1 MNESASKSSLAS
13 SGGKPSTAN
22 STGSP
27 NGRKTRTIIVARAI
41 PAEPATVVSAAIRG
55 EVASNAVV
63 SQHHTRDARSG
74 KLASYAALGAE
85 EDVERFDRFLA
96 EQRGHPSASELRA
109 AATSPQHMMASM
121 KRKTM
126 SRIQLDGIDGKTSS
140 AEATGEDAAARKL
153 MQKELENDARKR
165 REEAVAHRKW
175 LNSLP
180 IHERVAQQR
189 QQNVLRK
196 WRQMNRDWETFK
208 NRAARRLG
216 KAPQELVMSR
226 AAVYREQREMYD
238 ALQKARPLS
247 DKVGGDI
254 WLVSLRNEGT
264 RFVPVGNIFSGL
276 FCPIR
281 ESTKLGPRVRRPLDY
296 HDNQREREHEASRP
310 LSKLEKRSLD
320 LLARKKWRLRKQ
332 LEVLQPHE
340 VERGA
345 SSHLAVGTVD
355 LFAWASGTMEDENSE
370 NEDGGSIRTYSASI
384 DDEPSRRRRLR
395 SYASS
400 SPSKSVKKVVPG
412 DQFIGPSMRISHVA
426 DEDGV
431 TNTES
436 NGTGHILEPCRP
448 PLRLSFYTPVGEQEQ
463 CSLAV
468 TNDGSTIV
476 HYQWWRAPFEDEHAE
491 LTAHLRGRRTRK
503 EEQELGR
510 CTTTSVSKLG
520 GTLLPGETE
529 QFVFSFMSSQAGVFL
544 EKWLLDADPKPR
556 ICFGATPDD
565 EDNVSSDDLPVEVR
579 LSCVAEDNFAAW
591 RRRQMQLTRVEE
603 RESHFFVANLVDEIL
618 DRVRP
623 PEPVVF
629 GELTPHTDV
638 AKFYEV
644 NEAAEFNDVYFS
656 PALMRTCYDLF
667 ERAQG
672 ILGDLL
678 SDQEPV
684 DQEESLTKE
693 SGEGHEGVDGTEKT
707 NDAPSLVSP
716 EQSNDLSLG
725 VEDDVEPETTKRVSL
740 PALVVQGWNWRL
752 ETLRELCKKADEAQ
766 NTQIGRLTQQLKKV
780 IEEVEEDDENEEDD
794 EDENEEVDDTEDGEE
809 DEGGDGSET
818 GEIDAA
824 KAKPI
829 SPREVRKNERLARRT
844 ALEDE
849 IQSLVPNLQEAFD
862 TMLFSSYTTPYSSM
876 RLQERLYERIGSL
889 CGETP
894 VVCEIAKAT
903 NAASSAQAATLEGVG
918 KLLMCAIDEAVGGDQ
933 DHQALVE
940 QRRRRIQNMW
950 LSDKASY
957 LSVGQLMIKPP
968 ISIAEPPS
976 EVLTADSVH
985 NPAAPKSPES
995 IDNSGVLLMQV
1006 DLDLAPWFSLVK
1018 VENRGSA
1025 SQADETP
1032 PKIEFAWHISQELV
1046 QHPNYVPAKVVQATE
1061 SLVKV
1066 LDALPSTNPLV
1077 HTVVLVSELSRPPLT
1092 KPMHKLL
1099 RNVAQAELKAK
1110 ATATS
1115 QIGGET
1121 EEIKDRG
1128 SAEGEE
1134 AEVEIMKT
1142 LLQRLTSQLS
1152 LRGIAQ
1158 VMQRAIQKDVVF
1170 CSAVEEVQ
1178 GQIDFGRKELLLNSS
1193 LSLGGIESEAVGNEV
1208 EVDSEQ
1214 QETAISPRILLLEH
1228 LGAAGID
1235 LIAQVARQR
1244 ELASKPATPAPAE
1257 SQKPAVGAG
1266 KKVSVTS
1273 KGKPGTPGAPVAPAP
1288 APPPETPPSSTLDL
1302 TKLQFAGKDSS
1313 EQGAMALRSLFTGM
1327 ISVCILDGIPSKA
1340 CEEIFAFGS
1349 KEDTPVLTPPTL
1361 AGPTLHE
1368 ELQMWSEM
1376 LQPRLPGS
1384 SSGRPLQI
1392 LTAVVGGKSLESKL
1406 RMIDGLLEI
1415 VHEIYF
1421 VGEVAMSLYRILHT
1435 KHAGKLAKENYSG
1448 TKHEEVEEE
1457 FEDDVSKEGIVEDE
1471 ANEHDREKET
1481 SEHFP
1486 PVRTSPKGIW
1496 DLLVPAVEK
1505 LQQKAS
1511 RKSVRLLLPNDWVVG
1526 ETPLEEQDLSAATI
1540 VEDDDDDDDD
1550 EEEEQADEVDD
1561 EEDRGKKTRKRR
1573 ASELA
1578 SARLK
1583 PLVEPSG
1590 ADFFDRKRQGTYEGE
1605 RAHVVLNP
1613 SSESGWRT
1621 FREVSAQC
1629 LPSARVTEG
1638 KASVLHS
1645 LWPESEADDA
1655 EDESDDMAGHKT
1667 PMARFE
1673 YEWTFRALD
1682 VGPIAMEGLT
1692 KALKPETPCVGLDD
1706 PTANGDTSVVS
1717 RALIVNGVCGA
1728 IEFYEFCAATKQ
1740 LLGILQLY
1748 SPCDVFIAGYSTA
1761 SRIHQL
1767 EIEQFYNAHAMN
1779 DKISGTS
1786 ATANGNAGSSAAP
1799 RKVVDDRTKRNARV
1813 LKQLL
1818 AAKRHPVLANLA
1830 SSESE

>member
-320 LLARKKWRLRKQ
+320 LLARKKWRL
-332 LEVLQPHE
+332 H
-340 VERGA
+340 
-345 SSHLAVGTVD
+345 
-355 LFAWASGTMEDENSE
+355 
-370 NEDGGSIRTYSASI
+370 
-384 DDEPSRRRRLR
+384 
-395 SYASS
+395 
-400 SPSKSVKKVVPG
+400 
-412 DQFIGPSMRISHVA
+412 
-426 DEDGV
+426 
-431 TNTES
+431 
-436 NGTGHILEPCRP
+436 
-448 PLRLSFYTPVGEQEQ
+448 
-463 CSLAV
+463 
-468 TNDGSTIV
+468 
-476 HYQWWRAPFEDEHAE
+476 
-491 LTAHLRGRRTRK
+491 
-503 EEQELGR
+503 
-510 CTTTSVSKLG
+510 
-520 GTLLPGETE
+520 
-529 QFVFSFMSSQAGVFL
+529 
-544 EKWLLDADPKPR
+544 
-556 ICFGATPDD
+556 
-565 EDNVSSDDLPVEVR
+565 
-579 LSCVAEDNFAAW
+579 
-591 RRRQMQLTRVEE
+591 
-603 RESHFFVANLVDEIL
+603 
-618 DRVRP
+618 
-623 PEPVVF
+623 
-629 GELTPHTDV
+629 V

-780 IEEVEEDDENEEDD
+780 IEEVEEDDENEEAD

-1235 LIAQVARQR
+1235 LIAQVARQ
-1244 ELASKPATPAPAE
+1244 
-1257 SQKPAVGAG
+1257 Q
-1266 KKVSVTS
+1266 
-1273 KGKPGTPGAPVAPAP
+1273 
-1288 APPPETPPSSTLDL
+1288 
-1302 TKLQFAGKDSS
+1302 
-1313 EQGAMALRSLFTGM
+1313 
-1327 ISVCILDGIPSKA
+1327 
-1340 CEEIFAFGS
+1340 
-1349 KEDTPVLTPPTL
+1349 
-1361 AGPTLHE
+1361 
-1368 ELQMWSEM
+1368 
-1376 LQPRLPGS
+1376 
-1384 SSGRPLQI
+1384 
-1392 LTAVVGGKSLESKL
+1392 
-1406 RMIDGLLEI
+1406 
-1415 VHEIYF
+1415 
-1421 VGEVAMSLYRILHT
+1421 
-1435 KHAGKLAKENYSG
+1435 
-1448 TKHEEVEEE
+1448 
-1457 FEDDVSKEGIVEDE
+1457 
-1471 ANEHDREKET
+1471 
-1481 SEHFP
+1481 
-1486 PVRTSPKGIW
+1486 
-1496 DLLVPAVEK
+1496 
-1505 LQQKAS
+1505 
-1511 RKSVRLLLPNDWVVG
+1511 
-1526 ETPLEEQDLSAATI
+1526 
-1540 VEDDDDDDDD
+1540 
-1550 EEEEQADEVDD
+1550 EEQADEVDD

-1767 EIEQFYNAHAMN
+1767 EIEQLYNAHAMN

>member
-140 AEATGEDAAARKL
+140 AEATGEDAAAQKL

-384 DDEPSRRRRLR
+384 DDEPSRCRRLR

-862 TMLFSSYTTPYSSM
+862 TMLFSSYTAPYSSM

-1046 QHPNYVPAKVVQATE
+1046 QHPNYVPAKVVQAAE

-1178 GQIDFGRKELLLNSS
+1178 GQIDFGRKELLLYSS

-1235 LIAQVARQR
+1235 LIAQVARQ
-1244 ELASKPATPAPAE
+1244 P
-1257 SQKPAVGAG
+1257 
-1266 KKVSVTS
+1266 
-1273 KGKPGTPGAPVAPAP
+1273 
-1288 APPPETPPSSTLDL
+1288 
-1302 TKLQFAGKDSS
+1302 
-1313 EQGAMALRSLFTGM
+1313 
-1327 ISVCILDGIPSKA
+1327 
-1340 CEEIFAFGS
+1340 
-1349 KEDTPVLTPPTL
+1349 
-1361 AGPTLHE
+1361 
-1368 ELQMWSEM
+1368 
-1376 LQPRLPGS
+1376 
-1384 SSGRPLQI
+1384 
-1392 LTAVVGGKSLESKL
+1392 
-1406 RMIDGLLEI
+1406 
-1415 VHEIYF
+1415 
-1421 VGEVAMSLYRILHT
+1421 MSLYRILHT

-1457 FEDDVSKEGIVEDE
+1457 FEDDDSKEGIVEDE

-1505 LQQKAS
+1505 FQQKAS

-1561 EEDRGKKTRKRR
+1561 EDDRGKKTRKRR

-1645 LWPESEADDA
+1645 LSPESEADDA

-1767 EIEQFYNAHAMN
+1767 EIEQLYNAHAMN